1 MISREEGAIHI
12 GGTVQSKLDG
22 IVVSGVENDGVR
34 TAISSEKGYALNIS
48 GNIDAAGGLL
58 V

>member
-1 MISREEGAIHI
+1 MISLNEGAIHI
-12 GGTVQSKLDG
+12 GGTVQSKFDG
-22 IVVSGVENDGVR
+22 IVVSGVEDDGVR
-34 TAISSEKGYALNIS
+34 TAISSEQGYALNIS